1 MLLPILLLSA
11 AGFTILTTEFLIVGL
26 LPSLARDLDVTVSQ
40 AGLLVSLFAFTV
52 AATGPLLTALMA
64 NIERKRLFISVLV
77 LFGLS
82 NALAAAAPNIWV
94 MAVARF
100 VPALALPVFWSLASA
115 TAVELVGPA
124 RAGRAISMVAFG
136 IVAASV
142 FGIPIGV
149 LISDAF
155 GWRAAFGVLSAVAF
169 AKALLLLLAFPSTRI
184 RAESVKLVT
193 QLRILRNP
201 IVVGHVLLS
210 LLVFTGMF
218 TAYTY
223 LADMLERLA
232 GFNRQIVGWTMM
244 AFGAV
249 GLVGNTLGGRMVDR
263 SPLGAT
269 ALFSSLMAAGLAF
282 VGPVMQSHGLLAV
295 ALTVWGIAQAALFIV
310 CHVRLMKSAP
320 EAPAFAASLN
330 ISGANIGIGL
340 GAVVGGHVIDQYGLA
355 SLGWAAAV
363 IVALS
368 VALAFALMAASRAAC
383 LQGGLRQRLKRGAG
397 HLLHPCALP
406 GGTALRHPRHARA
419 GGRGKAADYR
429 VYQYNR
435 SSWGRSGFDV
445 GRETTQGMPST
456 STLVKPLE
464 HYKRQRRAFRSRR
477 LSGEPLH

>member
-26 LPSLARDLDVTVSQ
+26 LPGLARDLNVTVSQ
-40 AGLLVSLFAFTV
+40 AGLLVTLFAFTV

-64 NIERKRLFISVLV
+64 NMERKRLFIGVLV

-82 NALAAAAPNIWV
+82 NALAAVAPNIWI
-94 MAVARF
+94 MAIARF

-124 RAGRAISMVAFG
+124 RAGRAISTVAFG
-136 IVAASV
+136 IVAATV

-155 GWRAAFGVLSAVAF
+155 GWRAAFWVLSAVAF
-169 AKALLLLLAFPSTRI
+169 AKALLLLLTFPSTRV
-184 RAESVKLVT
+184 RADSVRLVT
-193 QLRILRNP
+193 QLRILRDP
-201 IVVGHVLLS
+201 MVVSHVLLS

-223 LADMLERLA
+223 LADMLERMG
-232 GFNRQIVGWTMM
+232 GFDGETVGWTMM

-249 GLVGNTLGGRMVDR
+249 GLAGNTLGGRLVDR

-269 ALFSSLMAAGLAF
+269 ALFSALMAVGLTF
-282 VGPVMQSHGLLAV
+282 VAPAMPSHGLLAV
-295 ALTVWGIAQAALFIV
+295 ALGIWGIAQAALFIV

-340 GAVVGGHVIDQYGLA
+340 GAVVGGHVIDHYGLA
-355 SLGWAAAV
+355 ALGGAAAI
-363 IVALS
+363 IVAVS
-368 VALAFALMAASRAAC
+368 VGLAALMMAAARGRRQSKAAC
-383 LQGGLRQRLKRGAG
+383 AN
-397 HLLHPCALP
+397 A
-406 GGTALRHPRHARA
+406 
-419 GGRGKAADYR
+419 
-429 VYQYNR
+429 V
-435 SSWGRSGFDV
+435 
-445 GRETTQGMPST
+445 
-456 STLVKPLE
+456 
-464 HYKRQRRAFRSRR
+464 
-477 LSGEPLH
+477 

>member
-26 LPSLARDLDVTVSQ
+26 LPGLARDLDVTVSQ
-40 AGLLVSLFAFTV
+40 AGLLVTLFAFTV

-64 NIERKRLFISVLV
+64 NIERKRLFIGVLI

-82 NALAAAAPNIWV
+82 NALAMAAPNIWV

-124 RAGRAISMVAFG
+124 RAGRAISLVAFG
-136 IVAASV
+136 IVAATV

-169 AKALLLLLAFPSTRI
+169 AKALLLWIAFPSTRI
-184 RAESVKLVT
+184 QSEDVKLVT
-193 QLRILRNP
+193 QLRILRKP

-232 GFNRQIVGWTMM
+232 GFNGQIVGWTMM

-249 GLVGNTLGGRMVDR
+249 GLIGNTVGGRLVDR

-269 ALFSSLMAAGLAF
+269 ALFSALMAAGLA
-282 VGPVMQSHGLLAV
+282 VLVPVIHSHGLLAA
-295 ALTVWGIAQAALFIV
+295 ALAVWGIAQAALFIV

-340 GAVVGGHVIDQYGLA
+340 GAVVGGRVIDTYGLA
-355 SLGWAAAV
+355 ALGGAAAI
-363 IVALS
+363 IVAVS
-368 VALAFALMAASRAAC
+368 VGLAIALMAASR
-383 LQGGLRQRLKRGAG
+383 
-397 HLLHPCALP
+397 
-406 GGTALRHPRHARA
+406 
-419 GGRGKAADYR
+419 GGRRDHAAE
-429 VYQYNR
+429 
-435 SSWGRSGFDV
+435 DV
-445 GRETTQGMPST
+445 MVTTA
-456 STLVKPLE
+456 KP
-464 HYKRQRRAFRSRR
+464 ACPDAAS
-477 LSGEPLH
+477 

>member
-26 LPSLARDLDVTVSQ
+26 LPDLARDLDVTVSQ
-40 AGLLVSLFAFTV
+40 AGLLVTLFAFTV

-64 NIERKRLFISVLV
+64 NIERKRLFIGVLI

-82 NALAAAAPNIWV
+82 NALAMAAPNIWV

-124 RAGRAISMVAFG
+124 RAGRAISLVAFG
-136 IVAASV
+136 IVAATV

-169 AKALLLLLAFPSTRI
+169 AKALLLWIAFPSTRI
-184 RAESVKLVT
+184 QSEDVKLVT
-193 QLRILRNP
+193 QLRILRKP

-232 GFNRQIVGWTMM
+232 GFNGQIVGWTMM

-249 GLVGNTLGGRMVDR
+249 GLIGNTVGGRLVDR

-269 ALFSSLMAAGLAF
+269 ALFSALMAAGLATL
-282 VGPVMQSHGLLAV
+282 VPVIHSHGLLAA
-295 ALTVWGIAQAALFIV
+295 ALAVWGIAQAALFIV

-340 GAVVGGHVIDQYGLA
+340 GAVVGGRVIDTYGLA
-355 SLGWAAAV
+355 ALGGAAAI
-363 IVALS
+363 IVAVS
-368 VALAFALMAASRAAC
+368 VGLAIALMAASR
-383 LQGGLRQRLKRGAG
+383 
-397 HLLHPCALP
+397 
-406 GGTALRHPRHARA
+406 
-419 GGRGKAADYR
+419 GGRRDHAAE
-429 VYQYNR
+429 
-435 SSWGRSGFDV
+435 DV
-445 GRETTQGMPST
+445 MVTTA
-456 STLVKPLE
+456 KP
-464 HYKRQRRAFRSRR
+464 ACPDTAS
-477 LSGEPLH
+477 

>member
-1 MLLPILLLSA
+1 
-11 AGFTILTTEFLIVGL
+11 
-26 LPSLARDLDVTVSQ
+26 
-40 AGLLVSLFAFTV
+40 
-52 AATGPLLTALMA
+52 
-64 NIERKRLFISVLV
+64 
-77 LFGLS
+77 
-82 NALAAAAPNIWV
+82 
-94 MAVARF
+94 
-100 VPALALPVFWSLASA
+100 
-115 TAVELVGPA
+115 
-124 RAGRAISMVAFG
+124 
-136 IVAASV
+136 
-142 FGIPIGV
+142 
-149 LISDAF
+149 
-155 GWRAAFGVLSAVAF
+155 
-169 AKALLLLLAFPSTRI
+169 
-184 RAESVKLVT
+184 VT

-201 IVVGHVLLS
+201 IVFGHVLLS

-232 GFNRQIVGWTMM
+232 GFNGQIVGWTMM

-295 ALTVWGIAQAALFIV
+295 ALTVWGTAQAALFIV

-368 VALAFALMAASRAAC
+368 VALAFALMAASRARPAS
-383 LQGGLRQRLKRGAG
+383 
-397 HLLHPCALP
+397 
-406 GGTALRHPRHARA
+406 
-419 GGRGKAADYR
+419 KAACA
-429 VYQYNR
+429 N
-435 SSWGRSGFDV
+435 
-445 GRETTQGMPST
+445 
-456 STLVKPLE
+456 
-464 HYKRQRRAFRSRR
+464 A
-477 LSGEPLH
+477 

>member
-26 LPSLARDLDVTVSQ
+26 LPGLARDLDVTVSQ
-40 AGLLVSLFAFTV
+40 AGLLVTLFAFTV

-64 NIERKRLFISVLV
+64 NIERKRLFIGVLI

-82 NALAAAAPNIWV
+82 NALAMAAPNIWV

-124 RAGRAISMVAFG
+124 RAGRAISLVAFG
-136 IVAASV
+136 IVAATV

-169 AKALLLLLAFPSTRI
+169 AKALLLWIAFPSTRI
-184 RAESVKLVT
+184 QSEDVKLVT
-193 QLRILRNP
+193 QLRILRKP

-232 GFNRQIVGWTMM
+232 GFNGQVVGWTMM

-249 GLVGNTLGGRMVDR
+249 GLIGNTVGGRLVDR

-269 ALFSSLMAAGLAF
+269 ALFSALMAAGLA
-282 VGPVMQSHGLLAV
+282 VLVPVIHSHGLLAA
-295 ALTVWGIAQAALFIV
+295 ALAVWGIAQAALFIV

-340 GAVVGGHVIDQYGLA
+340 GAMVGGRVIDTYGLA
-355 SLGWAAAV
+355 ALGGAAAI
-363 IVALS
+363 IVAGS
-368 VALAFALMAASRAAC
+368 VGLAIALMAASR
-383 LQGGLRQRLKRGAG
+383 GSRRGDATEDVVV
-397 HLLHPCALP
+397 
-406 GGTALRHPRHARA
+406 TA
-419 GGRGKAADYR
+419 
-429 VYQYNR
+429 
-435 SSWGRSGFDV
+435 
-445 GRETTQGMPST
+445 
-456 STLVKPLE
+456 VKP
-464 HYKRQRRAFRSRR
+464 AC
-477 LSGEPLH
+477 PDAVC

>member
-26 LPSLARDLDVTVSQ
+26 LPGLARDLDVTVSQ
-40 AGLLVSLFAFTV
+40 AGLLVTLFAFTV

-64 NIERKRLFISVLV
+64 NIERKRLFIGVLI

-82 NALAAAAPNIWV
+82 NALAMAAPNIWV

-124 RAGRAISMVAFG
+124 RAGRAISLVAFG
-136 IVAASV
+136 IVAATV

-169 AKALLLLLAFPSTRI
+169 AKALLLWIAFPSTRI
-184 RAESVKLVT
+184 QSEDVKLVT
-193 QLRILRNP
+193 QLRILRKP

-232 GFNRQIVGWTMM
+232 GFNGQIVGWTMM

-249 GLVGNTLGGRMVDR
+249 GLIGNTVGGRLVDR

-269 ALFSSLMAAGLAF
+269 ALFSALMAAGLATL
-282 VGPVMQSHGLLAV
+282 VPVIHSHGLLAA
-295 ALTVWGIAQAALFIV
+295 ALAVWGIAQAALFIV

-340 GAVVGGHVIDQYGLA
+340 GAVVGGHVIDTYGLA
-355 SLGWAAAV
+355 ALGGAAAI
-363 IVALS
+363 IVAVS
-368 VALAFALMAASRAAC
+368 VGLAIALMAASR
-383 LQGGLRQRLKRGAG
+383 
-397 HLLHPCALP
+397 
-406 GGTALRHPRHARA
+406 
-419 GGRGKAADYR
+419 GGRRDHAAE
-429 VYQYNR
+429 
-435 SSWGRSGFDV
+435 DV
-445 GRETTQGMPST
+445 MVTTA
-456 STLVKPLE
+456 KP
-464 HYKRQRRAFRSRR
+464 ACPDAAS
-477 LSGEPLH
+477 

>member
-1 MLLPILLLSA
+1 M
-11 AGFTILTTEFLIVGL
+11 
-26 LPSLARDLDVTVSQ
+26 
-40 AGLLVSLFAFTV
+40 
-52 AATGPLLTALMA
+52 
-64 NIERKRLFISVLV
+64 
-77 LFGLS
+77 
-82 NALAAAAPNIWV
+82 AAPNIWV

-124 RAGRAISMVAFG
+124 RAGRAISLVAFG
-136 IVAASV
+136 IVAATV

-169 AKALLLLLAFPSTRI
+169 AKALLLWIAFPSTRI
-184 RAESVKLVT
+184 QSEDVKLVT
-193 QLRILRNP
+193 QLRILRKP

-232 GFNRQIVGWTMM
+232 GFNGQIVGWTMM

-249 GLVGNTLGGRMVDR
+249 GLIGNTVGGRLVDR

-269 ALFSSLMAAGLAF
+269 ALFSALMAAGLATL
-282 VGPVMQSHGLLAV
+282 VPVIHSHGLLAA
-295 ALTVWGIAQAALFIV
+295 ALAVWGIAQAALFIV

-340 GAVVGGHVIDQYGLA
+340 GAVVGGRVIDTYGLA
-355 SLGWAAAV
+355 ALGGAAAI
-363 IVALS
+363 IVAVS
-368 VALAFALMAASRAAC
+368 VGLAIALMAASR
-383 LQGGLRQRLKRGAG
+383 
-397 HLLHPCALP
+397 
-406 GGTALRHPRHARA
+406 
-419 GGRGKAADYR
+419 GGRRDHAAE
-429 VYQYNR
+429 
-435 SSWGRSGFDV
+435 DV
-445 GRETTQGMPST
+445 MVTTA
-456 STLVKPLE
+456 KP
-464 HYKRQRRAFRSRR
+464 ACPDTAS
-477 LSGEPLH
+477 

>member
-26 LPSLARDLDVTVSQ
+26 LPDLARDLDVTVSQ
-40 AGLLVSLFAFTV
+40 AGLLVTLFAFTV

-64 NIERKRLFISVLV
+64 NIERKRLFIGVLI

-82 NALAAAAPNIWV
+82 NALAMAAPNIWV

-124 RAGRAISMVAFG
+124 RAGRAISLVAFG
-136 IVAASV
+136 IVAATV

-169 AKALLLLLAFPSTRI
+169 AKALLLWIAFPSTRI
-184 RAESVKLVT
+184 QSEDVKLVT
-193 QLRILRNP
+193 QLRILRKP

-232 GFNRQIVGWTMM
+232 GFNGQIVGWTMM

-249 GLVGNTLGGRMVDR
+249 GLIGNTVGGRLVDR

-269 ALFSSLMAAGLAF
+269 ALFSALMAAGLATL
-282 VGPVMQSHGLLAV
+282 VPVIHSHGLLAA
-295 ALTVWGIAQAALFIV
+295 ALAVWGIAQAALFIV

-340 GAVVGGHVIDQYGLA
+340 GAVVGGHVIDTYGLA
-355 SLGWAAAV
+355 ALGGAAAI
-363 IVALS
+363 IVAVS
-368 VALAFALMAASRAAC
+368 VGLAIALMAASR
-383 LQGGLRQRLKRGAG
+383 
-397 HLLHPCALP
+397 
-406 GGTALRHPRHARA
+406 
-419 GGRGKAADYR
+419 GGRRDHAAE
-429 VYQYNR
+429 
-435 SSWGRSGFDV
+435 DV
-445 GRETTQGMPST
+445 MVTTA
-456 STLVKPLE
+456 KP
-464 HYKRQRRAFRSRR
+464 ACPNAAS
-477 LSGEPLH
+477 

>member
-26 LPSLARDLDVTVSQ
+26 LPGLARDLDVTVSQ
-40 AGLLVSLFAFTV
+40 AGLLVTLFAFTV

-64 NIERKRLFISVLV
+64 NIERKRLFIGVLI

-82 NALAAAAPNIWV
+82 NALAMAAPNIWV

-124 RAGRAISMVAFG
+124 RAGRAISLVAFG
-136 IVAASV
+136 IVAATV

-169 AKALLLLLAFPSTRI
+169 AKALLLWIAFPSTRI
-184 RAESVKLVT
+184 QSEDVKLVT
-193 QLRILRNP
+193 QLRILRKP

-232 GFNRQIVGWTMM
+232 GFNGQIVGWTMM

-249 GLVGNTLGGRMVDR
+249 GLIGNTVGGRAGGPQPARRHRAV
-263 SPLGAT
+263 LGADGRRPGH
-269 ALFSSLMAAGLAF
+269 AGASHPLAWPAGRRAGGLGHRPGRAVHRLPRAPDEVRARGAGLR
-282 VGPVMQSHGLLAV
+282 
-295 ALTVWGIAQAALFIV
+295 GIAQHLRRQYRHRV
-310 CHVRLMKSAP
+310 GRGGRRTRDRHLR
-320 EAPAFAASLN
+320 
-330 ISGANIGIGL
+330 SGCAGRGRGDHRRGL
-340 GAVVGGHVIDQYGLA
+340 G
-355 SLGWAAAV
+355 
-363 IVALS
+363 
-368 VALAFALMAASRAAC
+368 R
-383 LQGGLRQRLKRGAG
+383 AG
-397 HLLHPCALP
+397 HRADGSLARRPARPCRRGCHGDHGQARLP
-406 GGTALRHPRHARA
+406 ERGQLSRSRLPRATPPRRDARECS
-419 GGRGKAADYR
+419 GLSRLPL
-429 VYQYNR
+429 QW

-456 STLVKPLE
+456 SKLVKPLE

>member
-26 LPSLARDLDVTVSQ
+26 LPGLARDLDVTVSQ
-40 AGLLVSLFAFTV
+40 AGLLVTLFAFTV

-64 NIERKRLFISVLV
+64 NIERKRLFIGVLI

-82 NALAAAAPNIWV
+82 NALAMAAPNIWV

-124 RAGRAISMVAFG
+124 RAGRAISLVAFG
-136 IVAASV
+136 IVAATV

-169 AKALLLLLAFPSTRI
+169 AKALLLWIAFPSTRI
-184 RAESVKLVT
+184 QSEDVKLVT
-193 QLRILRNP
+193 QLRILRKP

-232 GFNRQIVGWTMM
+232 GFNGQIVGWTMM

-249 GLVGNTLGGRMVDR
+249 GLIGNTVGGRLVDR

-269 ALFSSLMAAGLAF
+269 ALFSALMAAGLATL
-282 VGPVMQSHGLLAV
+282 VPVIHSHGLLAA
-295 ALTVWGIAQAALFIV
+295 ALAVWGIAQAALFIV

-340 GAVVGGHVIDQYGLA
+340 GAVVGGRVIDTYGLA
-355 SLGWAAAV
+355 ALGGAAAI
-363 IVALS
+363 IVAVS
-368 VALAFALMAASRAAC
+368 VGLAIALMAASR
-383 LQGGLRQRLKRGAG
+383 
-397 HLLHPCALP
+397 
-406 GGTALRHPRHARA
+406 
-419 GGRGKAADYR
+419 GGRRDHAAE
-429 VYQYNR
+429 
-435 SSWGRSGFDV
+435 DV
-445 GRETTQGMPST
+445 MVTTA
-456 STLVKPLE
+456 KP
-464 HYKRQRRAFRSRR
+464 ACPNAAS
-477 LSGEPLH
+477 

>member
-26 LPSLARDLDVTVSQ
+26 LPGLARDLNVTVSQ

-52 AATGPLLTALMA
+52 AATGPLLTALMT
-64 NIERKRLFISVLV
+64 NVERKRLFISVLV

-94 MAVARF
+94 MAIARF

-124 RAGRAISMVAFG
+124 RAGRAISTVAFG
-136 IVAASV
+136 IVAATV

-155 GWRAAFGVLSAVAF
+155 GWRAAFAILSGVAF
-169 AKALLLLLAFPSTRI
+169 AKALLLLFAFPSTRI
-184 RAESVKLVT
+184 RADSVKLAT

-232 GFNRQIVGWTMM
+232 GFNGQIVGWTMM

-269 ALFSSLMAAGLAF
+269 ALFSSLMAAGLAAL
-282 VGPVMQSHGLLAV
+282 VPVMASHGLLAV
-295 ALTVWGIAQAALFIV
+295 ALGVWGIAQAALFIV

-340 GAVVGGHVIDQYGLA
+340 GAVVGGRIIDTYGLGT
-355 SLGWAAAV
+355 LGWAAAV
-363 IVALS
+363 IVAIS
-368 VALAFALMAASRAAC
+368 VGLTFLLMAATRARSEPKGAC
-383 LQGGLRQRLKRGAG
+383 AN
-397 HLLHPCALP
+397 
-406 GGTALRHPRHARA
+406 
-419 GGRGKAADYR
+419 AA
-429 VYQYNR
+429 
-435 SSWGRSGFDV
+435 
-445 GRETTQGMPST
+445 
-456 STLVKPLE
+456 
-464 HYKRQRRAFRSRR
+464 
-477 LSGEPLH
+477 